1 MSYSFK
7 IYSGILLLMSAMSG
21 ICVAK
26 DVYNPASQEVVV
38 SLIQNTIKKVTE
50 LSVECVLIESEGQ
63 FEASDTSTLWAIREN
78 HDQTCGGDPDTAPV
92 IQRVVSVFKAYQKSI
107 ELFLLDADCMCLGA
121 KLN

>member
-26 DVYNPASQEVVV
+26 DVYNPASQEVIV
-38 SLIQNTIKKVTE
+38 SLIQSTIKKITE

-78 HDQTCGGDPDTAPV
+78 HDQTCGGDPNTAPV
-92 IQRVVSVFKAYQKSI
+92 IQRLVSVHKPDEESI
-107 ELFLLDADCMCLGA
+107 ALFLFDIECMCVGRRI
-121 KLN
+121 N